1 MTFVE
6 WIDKEMNEFH
16 MSLIRHWREW
26 KEEPKKRQR
35 ECAAIQKA
43 ERERE
48 LAIENWEKEE
58 GDVDWVRKVARA
70 QHAKEAGTEVARKGE
85 YPRAPNSA
93 MEVLT
98 QNSIP

>member
-1 MTFVE
+1 M
-6 WIDKEMNEFH
+6 
-16 MSLIRHWREW
+16 
-26 KEEPKKRQR
+26 
-35 ECAAIQKA
+35 
-43 ERERE
+43 
-48 LAIENWEKEE
+48 AIENWEKEE

-70 QHAKEAGTEVARKGE
+70 QRVKEVGTEVPRKGE